1 MTSLFAQPDGPQPPR
16 DVRSPIEICA
26 LLKNLQ
32 QSHTPLSIRFAD
44 RNDSFQSF
52 IVQVDNKR
60 QCVWIDEMI
69 PQAGDRYMSLGEPC
83 RLEAWQEGAHLRWEG
98 IGAMREILDDAPAF
112 CLPIPELL
120 VYHQKRGAFR
130 APIRRSL
137 DVSIGLRHS
146 KRGAAPRGAL
156 MDISATGCKAR
167 LEGNQVN
174 LLPAGE
180 VFDLS
185 HISLPD
191 SPRTAVAVEIRH
203 RQYFADTDETHV
215 GLMFHD
221 VGPALQ
227 RQIDRFVNF
236 LQREARRME
245 RDDLF

>member
-16 DVRSPIEICA
+16 DVRSPIEVCA
-26 LLKNLQ
+26 LLKTLQ
-32 QSHTPLSIRFAD
+32 QARTPLSIRFAD

-52 IVQVDNKR
+52 IVQLDNQR
-60 QCVWIDEMI
+60 QLVWIDEMI
-69 PQAGDRYMSLGEPC
+69 PQSGDRYMSLGEPC
-83 RLEAWQEGAHLRWEG
+83 RLEAWQEGAHLRWEAA
-98 IGAMREILDDAPAF
+98 GAVREILDDAPAF
-112 CLPIPELL
+112 RMSIPQLL

-137 DVSIGLRHS
+137 EVGIGLSHS
-146 KRGAAPRGAL
+146 KRGAAPRGYL

-167 LEGNQVN
+167 LEGNQESA
-174 LLPAGE
+174 LPPGE
-180 VFDLS
+180 IFDLS
-185 HISLPD
+185 HITLPD
-191 SPRTAVAVEIRH
+191 SGRTSVAVEIRH
-203 RQYFADTDETHV
+203 RHYFPDSDETHV

-221 VGPALQ
+221 MGPGLQ

>member
-32 QSHTPLSIRFAD
+32 QSRTPLSIHFND
-44 RNDSFQSF
+44 RNDAFQSF
-52 IVQVDNKR
+52 IVQLDNQR
-60 QCVWIDEMI
+60 QLVWIDEMI
-69 PQAGDRYMSLGEPC
+69 PQAGDRYMSQGEPC
-83 RLEAWQEGAHLRWEG
+83 RLEAWQEGAHLYWQGEG
-98 IGAMREILDDAPAF
+98 AVREMLDDAPAF
-112 CLPIPELL
+112 RLNLPQLL

-130 APIRRSL
+130 APVRRSL
-137 DVSIGLRHS
+137 DVGISLAHS
-146 KRGAAPRGAL
+146 KLGAAPRGHL

-174 LLPAGE
+174 LLPPGE

-185 HISLPD
+185 HLNLPD
-191 SPRTAVAVEIRH
+191 SGRTPVAVEIRH
-203 RQYFADTDETHV
+203 RHYFTDGDETHV
-215 GLMFHD
+215 GLMFHRM
-221 VGPALQ
+221 GPGLQ